1 MLKQLCITLLRS
13 KAARTESL
21 LKTAAPTAIANDEAD
36 PAHEAAQRES
46 AQRPSA
52 LRGFF
57 TPAAVI
63 SASLLALIILLCA
76 CAPLVTPYPESA
88 QDLSASL
95 APPSP
100 EHILG
105 ADRMGRDLFTR
116 LLYGGRVTILSAL
129 AVVLISALIGIPLG
143 LISGYR
149 GGKLDSLIGRAC
161 DVLLS
166 FPSLL
171 LAFIFVAAFG
181 RGIGSAI
188 LALGIV
194 YVPMLCRLVRSLTL
208 IEKNKTYIEACR
220 SIGFPPARIVFRHIL
235 PNCTST
241 IMVQLTIDLAYAI
254 LDLAALSFIGLGV
267 SPPTADWG
275 AMLDEGRAFL
285 LQAPILALAPGT
297 IIILTVASLNIFCD
311 SIMHH
316 LEKKNRR

>member
-1 MLKQLCITLLRS
+1 MRPAAMPAKLSRTNSSLR
-13 KAARTESL
+13 R
-21 LKTAAPTAIANDEAD
+21 
-36 PAHEAAQRES
+36 
-46 AQRPSA
+46 
-52 LRGFF
+52 FF
-57 TPAAVI
+57 TPAAAVSFAI
-63 SASLLALIILLCA
+63 LAAIILSCA
-76 CAPLVTPYPESA
+76 LAPFFTRYSASA
-88 QDLSASL
+88 QDLNASL
-95 APPSP
+95 APPSS

-105 ADRMGRDLFTR
+105 ADRMGRDLLTR
-116 LLYGGRVTILSAL
+116 LLYGGRVTLLSAL
-129 AVVLISALIGIPLG
+129 AVVLISAIIGVPLG
-143 LISGYR
+143 LFSGYR
-149 GGKLDSLIGRAC
+149 GGKLDIIVGRVC

-220 SIGFPPARIVFRHIL
+220 SIGFPPAHIVFRHIL
-235 PNCTST
+235 PNCVPT
-241 IMVQLTIDLAYAI
+241 IMVQLTVDLAYAI
-254 LDLAALSFIGLGV
+254 LDLAALSFVGLGV

-297 IIILTVASLNIFCD
+297 VIVLTVVSLNTFCD
-311 SIMHH
+311 CAMHY
-316 LEKKNRR
+316 LQNRNQA

>member
-1 MLKQLCITLLRS
+1 MDKTTGIPTKS
-13 KAARTESL
+13 PRT
-21 LKTAAPTAIANDEAD
+21 ANG
-36 PAHEAAQRES
+36 
-46 AQRPSA
+46 
-52 LRGFF
+52 LRGFL
-57 TPAAVI
+57 TPASLISFVI
-63 SASLLALIILLCA
+63 LALIILSCA
-76 CAPLVTPYPESA
+76 FAPLLTRYSMSA
-88 QDLSASL
+88 QDLNASL
-95 APPSP
+95 APPSV

-116 LLYGGRVTILSAL
+116 LLYGGRITLLSAL
-129 AVVLISALIGIPLG
+129 AVVLISALVGVPLG
-143 LISGYR
+143 LFSGYR
-149 GGKLDSLIGRAC
+149 GGKLDAVIGRVC

-188 LALGIV
+188 LALGLV

-220 SIGFPPARIVFRHIL
+220 SIGFPPAYIVFRHIL
-235 PNCTST
+235 PNCVPT
-241 IMVQLTIDLAYAI
+241 IMVQLTIDIAYAI

-297 IIILTVASLNIFCD
+297 IIVLTVVCLNIFCD
-311 SIMHH
+311 CATHY
-316 LEKKNRR
+316 LQNRKQG

>member
-1 MLKQLCITLLRS
+1 LAENKETEMR
-13 KAARTESL
+13 AAAILAKLPRTDSS
-21 LKTAAPTAIANDEAD
+21 
-36 PAHEAAQRES
+36 QR
-46 AQRPSA
+46 R
-52 LRGFF
+52 FF
-57 TPAAVI
+57 TPAAAI
-63 SASLLALIILLCA
+63 SFAILAAIILSCVL
-76 CAPLVTPYPESA
+76 APFLTRYSASA

-100 EHILG
+100 DHILG
-105 ADRMGRDLFTR
+105 ADRMGRDLLTR
-116 LLYGGRVTILSAL
+116 LLYGGRVTLLSAL
-129 AVVLISALIGIPLG
+129 AVVLISALIGVPLG
-143 LISGYR
+143 LLSGYR
-149 GGKLDSLIGRAC
+149 GGKFDMIVGRVC

-188 LALGIV
+188 LALGLV

-220 SIGFPPARIVFRHIL
+220 SIGFPPAHIVFRHIL
-235 PNCTST
+235 PNCVPT

-254 LDLAALSFIGLGV
+254 LDLAALSFVGLGV

-297 IIILTVASLNIFCD
+297 VIVLTVVSLNIFCD
-311 SIMHH
+311 CATHYLQH
-316 LEKKNRR
+316 RTQD